1 MREYRFH
8 VKHGTTFLAGWL
20 SREPS
25 VRIVV
30 EHPENP
36 AGIPMELAVTAETF
50 DDAGRLIFE
59 SLNDCWQLDCPVVA
73 GVADDPYE
81 LRVTPRKLRTV

>member
-25 VRIVV
+25 VRIVL
-30 EHPENP
+30 EHLRNA
-36 AGIPMELAVTAETF
+36 AGIPMELAVTAESF

-59 SLNDCWQLDCPVVA
+59 SLNACWEHECPQA
-73 GVADDPYE
+73 AEVADHCYE
-81 LRVTPRKLRTV
+81 LRITRALNTV